1 MEYQMMRQ
9 HIFEKRKKQT
19 PKMTFVFDLSRRMS
33 TRNVEFWQT
42 TGNDDAI
49 DSLSQILPYEST
61 RYAFESH
68 FL

>member
-1 MEYQMMRQ
+1 MLES
-9 HIFEKRKKQT
+9 IFLKINQYGLVLLYKK
-19 PKMTFVFDLSRRMS
+19 SRRMS
-33 TRNVEFWQT
+33 TGNVEFWQT
-42 TGNDDAI
+42 TCNDDAI

>member
-1 MEYQMMRQ
+1 MFQRRLTLFLKLNRFGLVLLY
-9 HIFEKRKKQT
+9 KK
-19 PKMTFVFDLSRRMS
+19 SRRMS
-33 TRNVEFWQT
+33 TGNVEFWQT

-61 RYAFESH
+61 RYSFESH

>member
-1 MEYQMMRQ
+1 MYCSRFILLYFPYKSRQ
-9 HIFEKRKKQT
+9 
-19 PKMTFVFDLSRRMS
+19 MS

-68 FL
+68 SL

>member
-1 MEYQMMRQ
+1 MFHRRLTLFFKLNHFGLVLLY
-9 HIFEKRKKQT
+9 KK
-19 PKMTFVFDLSRRMS
+19 SRRMS

-68 FL
+68 SL

>member
-1 MEYQMMRQ
+1 MFHRRLTLFLKLNHFGLVLLY
-9 HIFEKRKKQT
+9 KK
-19 PKMTFVFDLSRRMS
+19 SRRMS

-42 TGNDDAI
+42 IGNDDAI

-68 FL
+68 SL

>member
-1 MEYQMMRQ
+1 MFHRRLTLFSELNHFGLVLLYKKSRQ
-9 HIFEKRKKQT
+9 
-19 PKMTFVFDLSRRMS
+19 MS
-33 TRNVEFWQT
+33 TGNVEFWQT

>member
-1 MEYQMMRQ
+1 MFHRRLTLFLKFNHFGLVLLY
-9 HIFEKRKKQT
+9 KK
-19 PKMTFVFDLSRRMS
+19 SRRMS

-42 TGNDDAI
+42 TDNDDAI

>member
-1 MEYQMMRQ
+1 MLSLQVDF
-9 HIFEKRKKQT
+9 ILKKINLFGLVLLY
-19 PKMTFVFDLSRRMS
+19 KKSRRMS
-33 TRNVEFWQT
+33 TGNVEFWQT

>member
-1 MEYQMMRQ
+1 MLES
-9 HIFEKRKKQT
+9 IFSKLNHYGLVLLYKK
-19 PKMTFVFDLSRRMS
+19 SRRMS
-33 TRNVEFWQT
+33 SGNVEFWQT

-68 FL
+68 SL

>member
-1 MEYQMMRQ
+1 MLES
-9 HIFEKRKKQT
+9 IFSKLNQYGLVLLYKK
-19 PKMTFVFDLSRRMS
+19 SRRMS

-68 FL
+68 SL

>member
-1 MEYQMMRQ
+1 MVELTLLKLN
-9 HIFEKRKKQT
+9 H
-19 PKMTFVFDLSRRMS
+19 FDLVLLYKKSRRMS

-42 TGNDDAI
+42 IGNDDAI

-68 FL
+68 SL

>member
-1 MEYQMMRQ
+1 
-9 HIFEKRKKQT
+9 
-19 PKMTFVFDLSRRMS
+19 MS

-49 DSLSQILPYEST
+49 DSLSQISPYEST

-68 FL
+68 SL